1 MNCVPLI
8 IDAIANAAIT
18 TKQRLTNYTGAIP
31 GVSPWISIISI
42 SIKPIF
48 TIAIT
53 LQYSID

>member
-18 TKQRLTNYTGAIP
+18 TKQRLTNHTGAIP
-31 GVSPWISIISI
+31 GESPWISIISI
-42 SIKPIF
+42 KPTF
-48 TIAIT
+48 AIAIT